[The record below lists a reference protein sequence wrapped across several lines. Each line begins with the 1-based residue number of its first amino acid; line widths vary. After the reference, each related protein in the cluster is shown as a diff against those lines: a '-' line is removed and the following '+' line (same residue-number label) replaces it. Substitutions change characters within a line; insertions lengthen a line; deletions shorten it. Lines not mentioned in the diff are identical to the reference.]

1 MTTTNSAANSA
12 ANSAFRIKKWEEV
25 PYLEGEDGRKLTRCS
40 VEYLY
45 EGDLSG
51 ESVLEYLMSYNPDG
65 TGTFVGI
72 ERVEGSLKGK
82 QGSFVFQHVG
92 TFDAT
97 SVSGR
102 LTIAPGSADGDLTG
116 LSGNA
121 DLRIAGH
128 ADAYPLLLVVEG
140 V

>member
-1 MTTTNSAANSA
+1 MTT
-12 ANSAFRIKKWEEV
+12 ANSAFKIKKWEEA
-25 PYLEGEDGRKLTRCS
+25 PYLEREDGRKLTRCS

-51 ESVLEYLMSYNPDG
+51 ESTLEYLMSYNPDG

-72 ERVEGSLKGK
+72 ERVQGSLSGK
-82 QGSFVFQHVG
+82 KGSFVFQHVG

-97 SVSGR
+97 SVTGK
-102 LTIAPGSADGDLTG
+102 LTIAPGSADGDLAG
-116 LSGNA
+116 LSGDA

-128 ADAYPLLLVVEG
+128 ADAYPLKVTYEG